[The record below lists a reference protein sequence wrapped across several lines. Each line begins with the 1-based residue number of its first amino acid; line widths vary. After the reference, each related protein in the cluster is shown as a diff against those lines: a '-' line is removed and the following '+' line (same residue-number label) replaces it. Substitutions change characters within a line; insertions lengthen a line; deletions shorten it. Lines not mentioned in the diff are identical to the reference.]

1 MKKSRQKRNVEKTG
15 ERSVKELTLS
25 LIHSTCDP
33 IMPFT
38 EKKKSL
44 YLQGEGSK
52 MRIEKKIL
60 FYILPYKA
68 NPIKESLMS
77 KELDCL
83 TSYPQNS

>member
-38 EKKKSL
+38 AKKKKFL

-52 MRIEKKIL
+52 MRIGKKYFST
-60 FYILPYKA
+60 FY
-68 NPIKESLMS
+68 
-77 KELDCL
+77 L
-83 TSYPQNS
+83 TKPTL